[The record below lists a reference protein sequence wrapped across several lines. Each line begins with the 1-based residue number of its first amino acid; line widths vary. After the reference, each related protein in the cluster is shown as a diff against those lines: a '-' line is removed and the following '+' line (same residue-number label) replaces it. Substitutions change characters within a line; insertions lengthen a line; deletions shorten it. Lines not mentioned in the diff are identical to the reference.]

1 MNKRNT
7 YCIFTEYN
15 NNKSTRGFWARL
27 ANVMNV
33 SVCGDDKRHEN
44 ETWTQCTDAA
54 TKLWRSNK
62 FVSCFVYQC
71 VCSLFI
77 TLTRL
82 KLWNL
87 IWKPVRIA
95 RAWSKCRRCKEMSEW
110 EENAD
115 RHKNQTTQ
123 HAHRTSVFIFELL
136 WCFHTPLHRFALRSM
151 WTKKNLW
158 QCKPNY
164 SSFFFLV
171 SLWLHAQKAR
181 DVIVSAFLPIVQP
194 NVRIH
199 TQALSY
205 AFAISIALSSASFSI
220 YLGVQFIFAHH
231 LHIIY
236 NIKYIFCV
244 FWSLSP
250 DVNVDSFI
258 FFSVSL
264 SFRFVCMPFWHG
276 YDRLSKIVA
285 RLKDGHVSLLY
296 IGNINAVQFPMRV
309 SSCES
314 KHTNVVQCNAI
325 AMNWNVRAQHQQNR
339 KWETNEK
346 KKRTEKEITP
356 LSNNDH

>member
-7 YCIFTEYN
+7 YCMFTEYN
-15 NNKSTRGFWARL
+15 NNKSPRGFGARL

-44 ETWTQCTDAA
+44 ETWTQCTNAA

-87 IWKPVRIA
+87 IWKPVRIG
-95 RAWSKCRRCKEMSEW
+95 RAWAKCRRCKEMSEW

-164 SSFFFLV
+164 SSFFFFSFRCDCTLRRLETL
-171 SLWLHAQKAR
+171 SFLH
-181 DVIVSAFLPIVQP
+181 FCP
-194 NVRIH
+194 
-199 TQALSY
+199 
-205 AFAISIALSSASFSI
+205 LSSQMYKYTHTGTLICICNFYRALFSLFLYLSWRAIHFRAS
-220 YLGVQFIFAHH
+220 LA
-231 LHIIY
+231 Y
-236 NIKYIFCV
+236 N
-244 FWSLSP
+244 L
-250 DVNVDSFI
+250 
-258 FFSVSL
+258 
-264 SFRFVCMPFWHG
+264 
-276 YDRLSKIVA
+276 
-285 RLKDGHVSLLY
+285 
-296 IGNINAVQFPMRV
+296 
-309 SSCES
+309 
-314 KHTNVVQCNAI
+314 
-325 AMNWNVRAQHQQNR
+325 
-339 KWETNEK
+339 
-346 KKRTEKEITP
+346 
-356 LSNNDH
+356 